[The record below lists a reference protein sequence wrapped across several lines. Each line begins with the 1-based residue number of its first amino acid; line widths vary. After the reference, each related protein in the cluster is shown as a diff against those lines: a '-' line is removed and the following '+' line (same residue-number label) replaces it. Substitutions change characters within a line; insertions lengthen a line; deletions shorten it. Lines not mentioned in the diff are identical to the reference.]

1 MVDLDETMKPWNDTR
16 PADLLDH
23 TPHYTF
29 DTD

>member
-1 MVDLDETMKPWNDTR
+1 MVDLNDTMKPWNTVR

-29 DTD
+29 DA